1 MRSKSQIN
9 FAAAFFAAPLSVSHL
24 FDYSLTESGSP
35 FSVIE
40 AIGPV
45 LASDALFED
54 GFLASKQ

>member
-45 LASDALFED
+45 VAGGVLFES
-54 GFLASKQ
+54 GSF